1 MTTGTSFQ
9 GSNCTGKCTCIIKFI
24 AESRCTNIRSRVS
37 LHPDYGRR
45 SCSGAHAVIDAG
57 KRARNSAAWR
67 SGDDYYPYRVG
78 ETVLGQGTVLGHFD
92 LSGYV
97 TYIITYF
104 LHFFWHKRKVPC
116 LGTMLIL
123 NRFSELYK

>member
-1 MTTGTSFQ
+1 M
-9 GSNCTGKCTCIIKFI
+9 
-24 AESRCTNIRSRVS
+24 
-37 LHPDYGRR
+37 LYGRVVKSLYIFDR
-45 SCSGAHAVIDAG
+45 C
-57 KRARNSAAWR
+57 
-67 SGDDYYPYRVG
+67 RVG

-97 TYIITYF
+97 TYIITDF

-123 NRFSELYK
+123 NRLSELYK